1 MHLQKELF
9 CMKDNELKEQVSKWI
24 ELAEEDFRLAKFAFK
39 MKSNVPYRL
48 ICYHAQQT
56 AEKYIKGY
64 LVSELI
70 DFPYTHSIEALL
82 KLTPS
87 NSGLQKLMDIV
98 SELTNY
104 AVAKRYPG
112 DYNIL
117 TKKNAEEAV
126 NKSSKVRKAIRELL
140 KEKELL

>member
-1 MHLQKELF
+1 
-9 CMKDNELKEQVSKWI
+9 MKDKELKEQVSKWV

-39 MKSNVPYRL
+39 MKSNIPYRL

-56 AEKYIKGY
+56 AEKYIKGF

-82 KLTPS
+82 KLTPKET
-87 NSGLQKLMDIV
+87 GLQEFIEEL

-112 DYNIL
+112 DYNKL
-117 TKKNAEEAV
+117 TKKNAEDAV
-126 NKSSKVRKAIRELL
+126 NKSSKVRKAIRDILKVKDLL
-140 KEKELL
+140 